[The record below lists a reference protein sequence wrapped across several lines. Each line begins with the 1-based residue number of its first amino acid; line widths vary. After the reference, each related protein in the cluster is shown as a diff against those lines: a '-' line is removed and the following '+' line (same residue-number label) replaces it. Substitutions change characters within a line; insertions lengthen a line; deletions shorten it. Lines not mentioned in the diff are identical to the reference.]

1 MELVPP
7 NRKKWLSTLVPRKTQ
22 KITEFLQN
30 KKNSPDLSVA
40 DFWLHGYLKVVLIEY
55 LFCKKTVIQAQIYS
69 PMPNNLNELLQH
81 AEDVIDNIN
90 NHKQA
95 MVVRSVLKMKD
106 KARACVAVGGGHF
119 EGRKVQSSVSIAA
132 VSCVYE

>member
-1 MELVPP
+1 
-7 NRKKWLSTLVPRKTQ
+7 
-22 KITEFLQN
+22 
-30 KKNSPDLSVA
+30 
-40 DFWLHGYLKVVLIEY
+40 
-55 LFCKKTVIQAQIYS
+55 
-69 PMPNNLNELLQH
+69 MPNNLNELLQH

-119 EGRKVQSSVSIAA
+119 EGRKVWSSVSIAA
-132 VSCVYE
+132 VSRVYE